1 MHICTI
7 LCVHVHMC
15 STVCVPVPLWS
26 CCYNREWVCAVVMS
40 PFVSLL
46 QVTSGALLEMAH
58 ARELMEAYERD
69 LNM

>member
-1 MHICTI
+1 M
-7 LCVHVHMC
+7 
-15 STVCVPVPLWS
+15 
-26 CCYNREWVCAVVMS
+26 CAVVMS
-40 PFVSLL
+40 PCVSLL